1 MATRVVG
8 HAGTIRM
15 AARLREIV
23 VVRVDI
29 CLYRH
34 MISDMARART
44 TADAFNAIA
53 EPHRR
58 EILTLLKGR
67 ERVVS
72 DIADAMGMNQPAVSK
87 HLRVLLEVGL
97 VYVHPDGKQRRYG
110 LDARGLEPVHG
121 WTGGF
126 EEYWSESLERLNAYV
141 KKRQGEEER

>member
-1 MATRVVG
+1 
-8 HAGTIRM
+8 
-15 AARLREIV
+15 
-23 VVRVDI
+23 
-29 CLYRH
+29 

-58 EILTLLKGR
+58 EILTLLRGR

-72 DIADAMGMNQPAVSK
+72 DIANAMGMNQPAVSK
-87 HLRVLLEVGL
+87 HLRVLREVGL

-110 LDARGLEPVHG
+110 LDAQGLEPVHG

-126 EEYWSESLERLNAYV
+126 EEYWSESLERLNTHV
-141 KKRQGEEER
+141 KERKREEER